1 MQPYGLEAAALCAW
15 AAAVCAQAAISCGR
29 GYGLHRVAT
38 RISAGVLDGATHVY
52 MANLCFPEA
61 LNHAMTTALAAV
73 SPPRGGGPL
82 PPPRGPA
89 THACQRLPLY
99 ASEAATLRVGG
110 RTPYALYQVASLRC
124 VLTLRDLPLRE
135 AWPTDAKACRG
146 RRLERVAEVS
156 VGMSWADNV
165 GVSYYCCSGDRQ

>member
-29 GYGLHRVAT
+29 GYGLTQGCNAYVCRRARRRDARVH
-38 RISAGVLDGATHVY
+38 GKPL
-52 MANLCFPEA
+52 L
-61 LNHAMTTALAAV
+61 
-73 SPPRGGGPL
+73 PRGAQPRDDHGPRCGK
-82 PPPRGPA
+82 PPARRWPATSPRGPA

-124 VLTLRDLPLRE
+124 VLTLRDLPLKK